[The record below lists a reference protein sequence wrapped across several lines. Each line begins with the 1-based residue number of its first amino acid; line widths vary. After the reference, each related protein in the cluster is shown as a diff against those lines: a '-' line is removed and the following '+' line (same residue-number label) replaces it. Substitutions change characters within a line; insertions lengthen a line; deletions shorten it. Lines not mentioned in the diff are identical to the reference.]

1 MIMVSL
7 KTLIFAICPPILRAP
22 LRRLEASPLA
32 YRLARGT
39 FWTMSGAV
47 IIRSSG
53 LAASI
58 LVARILGREGF
69 GRLGIIQ
76 STVAIFQ
83 VFAGFGLGLTATKY
97 VSEFRIRDPQRA
109 GRIIGFSHLVAT
121 VAGSAM
127 SILLFLASGWLA
139 RRSLAAPEL
148 APILRIAAPMLLL
161 SSING
166 SQIGALSGFEA
177 FKDIA
182 RVDLIAGI
190 ATFPLMVVGTF
201 AAGLAG
207 ATGALVTTTLVN
219 CALSHYFLRIR
230 AHQHRVPV
238 TYSGPHDWGLLWR
251 FTVPALISGIMG
263 PPVIWMGNAL
273 LVNRSGG
280 YAAMGVFNAGSQ
292 WQAVLMFVPS
302 LMMQAV
308 LPIMSS
314 AHADGVTTSD
324 FQRTLGMTQ
333 SAMVAMAFPLA
344 TIFMFSSGLI
354 MRFYGRGF
362 QNGESVLI
370 GVVASGLIQCIG
382 AATGPAI
389 QARGMM
395 WTALLINGSWG
406 LTYLVFV
413 YLTVA
418 RLGANSLAYGAA
430 VSYLILTLWGFLYLD
445 RKLPLPRGTL
455 KRVFL
460 SVGFVPILVAVA
472 LISQPHL
479 RLLLV
484 VPATVLATIVAV
496 KALADRDLIRALVS
510 PLPTESTPQIPSLGV
525 SS

>member
-1 MIMVSL
+1 MAGLRDIF
-7 KTLIFAICPPILRAP
+7 FAICPRILRVQ
-22 LRRLEASPLA
+22 LLRLEASPLA

-47 IIRSSG
+47 IARFSG

-97 VSEFRIRDPQRA
+97 VSEFRTRNPQRA
-109 GRIIGFSHLVAT
+109 ARIIGFSHLVAT
-121 VAGSAM
+121 LAGGAM
-127 SILLFLASGWLA
+127 SILLVIASGWLA
-139 RRSLAAPEL
+139 RRSLASPEL

-166 SQIGALSGFEA
+166 SQVGALSGFEA

-182 RVDLIAGI
+182 RVNLIAGI
-190 ATFPLMVVGTF
+190 ATFPLMVIGTF
-201 AAGLAG
+201 AAGLKG
-207 ATGALVTTTLVN
+207 ATLALVAAALIN
-219 CALSHYFLRIR
+219 CVLSYYFLRLH
-230 AHQHRVPV
+230 AHEHGVMV
-238 TYSGPHDWGLLWR
+238 AYSGPHDWGLLWR
-251 FTVPALISGIMG
+251 FTIPALISGLMG
-263 PPVIWMGNAL
+263 APVIWLCNAM
-273 LVNRSGG
+273 LVNSPGG
-280 YAAMGVFNAGSQ
+280 YAAMGMFNAGSQ
-292 WQAVLMFVPS
+292 WQAVLMFIPG

-314 AHADGVTTSD
+314 AHVDGNTTSD

-333 SAMVAMAFPLA
+333 SAMVMMAFPA
-344 TIFMFSSGLI
+344 GTILMFASGLI

-370 GVVASGLIQCIG
+370 GVVASGLIQSIG

-395 WTALLINGSWG
+395 WTALLINATWG
-406 LTYLVFV
+406 MTYIAFV

-418 RLGANSLAYGAA
+418 RLGANALAYGAA
-430 VSYLILTLWGFLYLD
+430 VSYLVLTIWGFLYLAK
-445 RKLPLPRGTL
+445 KLPLPHGTL
-455 KRVFL
+455 KRVFM
-460 SVGFVPILVAVA
+460 SVGLVPVLVAGA
-472 LISQPHL
+472 LVCTPHL
-479 RLLLV
+479 RLLMLV
-484 VPATVLATIVAV
+484 PVTALITIVTAM
-496 KALADRDLIRALVS
+496 ALADRNLIRALITPVV
-510 PLPTESTPQIPSLGV
+510 TEDPIQIQSQGV